1 MINNFHFWGIDMKFG
16 MRKPSLKK
24 SFKARTS
31 PKRIVKNK
39 LGLKAP
45 RGSRMIT
52 NPKKAIKSKI
62 YNKTSFSIWDVFRKL
77 LK

>member
-1 MINNFHFWGIDMKFG
+1 MGKIMKFG
-16 MRKPSLKK
+16 MRKPSIKK

-45 RGSRMIT
+45 RGSGLLT
-52 NPKKAIKSKI
+52 NPKKAIKSKV
-62 YNKTSFSIWDVFRKL
+62 YNKTTFSIWDVLRKVF
-77 LK
+77 K